1 MNDDIAG
8 DPMTGLKWTRRTTD
22 KIAGQLNE
30 IGIDVSP
37 KTVAKLL
44 KKMGFSLR
52 VNHKKKAI
60 RSAVD
65 RDEQFAHIAEMREL
79 FAQSGWP
86 IVSVDTKKRELVGN
100 FKNGG
105 AVWGRV
111 PRIVNDHDFRSD
123 AKGIGIPHGIYD
135 LQNNRGSLFIGTSH
149 DTPAFAVDNLAR
161 WWVYDG
167 RRLYPRARKLLIL
180 ADGGGS
186 NGVRNRAW
194 KHGLQERLCNRFGL
208 SVTVC
213 HYPTGASKWNPI
225 EHRLFSEISKNWAG
239 TPLDS
244 YETMLQYAR
253 STTTETGLSVK
264 AYLVQR
270 PYANGAKITDEQ
282 MQELCL
288 ERHAVQPDR
297 NYNLTPVP
305 L

>member
-1 MNDDIAG
+1 MNDETAG

-22 KIAGQLNE
+22 KVAGQLNE
-30 IGIDVSP
+30 IGIHVSP

-60 RSAVD
+60 RLAVD

-79 FAQSGWP
+79 FAKSGWP

-111 PRIVNDHDFRSD
+111 PRLVNDHDFRSD

-167 RRLYPRARKLLIL
+167 RHLYPKARNILIL

-186 NGVRNRAW
+186 NGYRSRRW
-194 KHGLQERLCNRFGL
+194 KQQLQEQLADSLGL
-208 SVTVC
+208 EVRVC
-213 HYPTGASKWNPI
+213 HYPRGASKWNPV
-225 EHRLFSEISKNWAG
+225 EHRLFGPISINWAG
-239 TPLDS
+239 KPLR
-244 YETMLQYAR
+244 TF
-253 STTTETGLSVK
+253 
-264 AYLVQR
+264 
-270 PYANGAKITDEQ
+270 
-282 MQELCL
+282 
-288 ERHAVQPDR
+288 ERR
-297 NYNLTPVP
+297 C
-305 L
+305 